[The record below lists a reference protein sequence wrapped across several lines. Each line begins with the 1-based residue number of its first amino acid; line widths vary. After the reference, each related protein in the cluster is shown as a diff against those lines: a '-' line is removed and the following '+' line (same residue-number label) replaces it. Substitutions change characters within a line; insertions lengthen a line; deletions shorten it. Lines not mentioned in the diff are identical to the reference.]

1 VFIDFSC
8 AARQWH
14 NAISN
19 YIYTKRDALSFITK
33 LAATYIVSAFVW
45 GLGDVSSYGKAIC
58 AA

>member
-14 NAISN
+14 NAIS
-19 YIYTKRDALSFITK
+19 KRDALSFITK